1 VTFRRSGARY
11 LVEVAA
17 GVVVLAVLNLT
28 AFPRDPGMLRVEPHP
43 GLFVVALVAARHG
56 MREGMMAAAVI
67 TGLALAAFIYA
78 SGAAAADALAQPRTW
93 LAPFL
98 LALTAFILG
107 AVREERRQE
116 ARGLEARIAELE
128 HELAEQAVRFMAAAE
143 TKHELERRV
152 AEETASL
159 SALYDAMRSLDA
171 LDIDRLYP
179 AVLGTVRRLLQADAC
194 QLYLV
199 DGGALRLRAAEG
211 PPPPR
216 AELPVD
222 EGLAGLAVQ
231 RGRPASVRDLVHMTS
246 LDDLRDAPL
255 LMAAPVLD
263 REGALLGCLTVSR
276 LPFLKLTPAAL
287 DRLGLVADWAGRA
300 LANALLHER
309 ARARAIQDEM
319 LGAYTYGYYQRRLE
333 EESRRAVRFGRPLSV
348 LVFRIADLELVSPA
362 SRGELGRVLTLVFS
376 RIVRDVDMI
385 CRYATDDAFAII
397 LPETSAA
404 QAEVLRARA
413 EQEIRGFHFLPY
425 PEEDRELEFS
435 LRVLPVHE
443 RRPA

>member
-1 VTFRRSGARY
+1 VTLRLSGAAY
-11 LVEVAA
+11 LAEVAA
-17 GVVVLAVLNLT
+17 GIAVLAILN
-28 AFPRDPGMLRVEPHP
+28 AAVFPRDPGMLGVTAHP
-43 GLFVVALVAARHG
+43 GLFVVAAVAARHG
-56 MREGMMAAAVI
+56 LREGVMAAVVVS
-67 TGLALAAFIYA
+67 GVALVAFV
-78 SGAAAADALAQPRTW
+78 GAGGATAIDALREPRSW

-98 LALTAFILG
+98 LGLTGFILG

-116 ARGLEARIAELE
+116 TRRLEARIAELE

-159 SALYDAMRSLDA
+159 SALYDAMRSLDV
-171 LDIDRLYP
+171 LDVERLYP

-194 QLYLV
+194 QVYLV
-199 DGGALRLRAAEG
+199 DGDALRLRAAEG

-216 AELPVD
+216 ADLPVN
-222 EGLAGLAVQ
+222 EGLTGLAVQ
-231 RGRPASVRDLVHMTS
+231 RGRAASVRDLAQGTS

-255 LMAAPVLD
+255 LMAAPVLN
-263 REGALLGCLTVSR
+263 REGTLLGCLTVTR

-300 LANALLHER
+300 LANALVHER

-319 LGAYTYGYYQRRLE
+319 LGAYTYAYYQRRLE
-333 EESRRAVRFGRPLSV
+333 EETRRAVRFDRPLSV
-348 LVFRIADLELVSPA
+348 LVFRIVDLESVSPA
-362 SRGELGRVLTLVFS
+362 RRGELGRVLTLVFS
-376 RIVRDVDMI
+376 RVVRNVDLI

-404 QAEVLRARA
+404 EAEILRGRA
-413 EQEIRGFHFLPY
+413 EQEIRAFHFRPY
-425 PEEDRELEFS
+425 PEDERVLEFS

-443 RRPA
+443 RAR

>member
-1 VTFRRSGARY
+1 VTLRLSGVAY
-11 LVEVAA
+11 LLEVAA
-17 GVVVLAVLNLT
+17 GVVVLAVLNAA
-28 AFPRDPGMLRVEPHP
+28 AFPRDPGMLRVALHP
-43 GLFVVALVAARHG
+43 GLFVVAAVAARHG
-56 MREGMMAAAVI
+56 LREGMMAATVI
-67 TGLALAAFIYA
+67 TGAAIVAFI
-78 SGAAAADALAQPRTW
+78 GAGGAVAVDALREPRMW

-98 LALTAFILG
+98 LGLTGFILG

-116 ARGLEARIAELE
+116 TRVLEARVAELE

-171 LDIDRLYP
+171 LDVDRLYP

-194 QLYLV
+194 QVYLV

-211 PPPPR
+211 PPPSR
-216 AELPVD
+216 AELPVN
-222 EGLAGLAVQ
+222 EGLTGLAVQ
-231 RGRPASVRDLVHMTS
+231 RGRPASVRDLAHVTS
-246 LDDLRDAPL
+246 LDDLREAPL

-309 ARARAIQDEM
+309 ARGRAIQDEM
-319 LGAYTYGYYQRRLE
+319 LGAYTYAYYQRRLE
-333 EESRRAVRFGRPLSV
+333 EETRRARRFNRPLSV
-348 LVFRIADLELVSPA
+348 LVFRIVDLESVTPA
-362 SRGELGRVLTLVFS
+362 RRVELSRVLTLVFS
-376 RIVRDVDMI
+376 RVVRNVDLI

-404 QAEVLRARA
+404 EAEILRARA
-413 EQEIRGFHFLPY
+413 EREIHGFHFLPY
-425 PEEDRELEFS
+425 PEEERELEFA

-443 RRPA
+443 PRTP